1 MGRSKKETDFV
12 DVTVKLNNNQFVT
25 DLYCKPTNPHQCLP
39 YNFCHPE
46 QIKKFSFYRQ
56 RLQIK
61 RLCSDATSNHLKD
74 LRSWLCNRIYPKSRV
89 KEQLRRV
96 ENRTRDEL
104 LFTNSCVGKE
114 TGASLIV
121 TYHPHLNGLSKI
133 TRKNLKHFQ
142 ADQTVKSMFTPAPF
156 VKFRTARNLRKSFS
170 SI

>member
-1 MGRSKKETDFV
+1 MGCFKKETDFV

-25 DLYCKPTNPHQCLP
+25 DLYCKPTNSHQCLP
-39 YNFCHPE
+39 YNSCHLE
-46 QIKKFSFYRQ
+46 HIKKISFYSQ
-56 RLQIK
+56 GLQIK
-61 RLCSDATSNHLKD
+61 RLCSDPTSLTNHLKD
-74 LRSWLCNRIYPKSRV
+74 LRSWLCNRIYPESRV

-96 ENRTRDEL
+96 ENRARDEL

-156 VKFRTARNLRKSFS
+156 V
-170 SI
+170 